1 MIAQDRYAASVS
13 LLRTGIVIFLVFS
26 KVFANGKE
34 DLFISVY
41 QQKITYFANSVRN
54 FANSIFL
61 AAHSFLKKYRWNVT
75 KEELKK
81 IPVVNGYKHNSF
93 TFFFHDVTFQE
104 RLLHKKAIRDKLK
117 YKEMNII
124 FSIK

>member
-26 KVFANGKE
+26 KVFANGKG
-34 DLFISVY
+34 DLLISVY
-41 QQKITYFANSVRN
+41 QEKITYFANSVRN

-61 AAHSFLKKYRWNVT
+61 AARSFFRKYRWNVT

-81 IPVVNGYKHNSF
+81 IPVVNGYKRNSF
-93 TFFFHDVTFQE
+93 
-104 RLLHKKAIRDKLK
+104 
-117 YKEMNII
+117 MM
-124 FSIK
+124 